1 MIRQVGRK
9 TWVRSVTEAKTEN
22 VSNKIKGSVE
32 VTEDE
37 DVLEKFQILLKCH

>member
-1 MIRQVGRK
+1 MIRQGGRK
-9 TWVRSVTEAKTEN
+9 TQVRSVTEAKTEN

-37 DVLEKFQILLKCH
+37 DVFEKLQILLKCN